1 MKMIGFYGTKIACS
15 TFCGSLFMKI
25 STFLILLVKG
35 GDGEKKGAPV
45 AYKRVLI
52 SVISL
57 SAIKAILK
65 SLLQNVA
72 ISE

>member
-1 MKMIGFYGTKIACS
+1 
-15 TFCGSLFMKI
+15 MKI